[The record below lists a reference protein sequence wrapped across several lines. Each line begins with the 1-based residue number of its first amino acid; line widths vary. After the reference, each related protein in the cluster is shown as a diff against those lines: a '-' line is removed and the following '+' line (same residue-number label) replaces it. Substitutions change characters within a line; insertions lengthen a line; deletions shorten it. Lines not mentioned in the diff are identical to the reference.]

1 MTSILGTTLSYIP
14 AKLGSFERNIQKTC
28 QYTHLCFLLS
38 GDTGCRLVFQLLE
51 EALCE
56 ICGEE
61 ETTEEDAENGNRE
74 RNLIRGI
81 SFLPEC
87 TPGGQGKDSF

>member
-1 MTSILGTTLSYIP
+1 
-14 AKLGSFERNIQKTC
+14 
-28 QYTHLCFLLS
+28 
-38 GDTGCRLVFQLLE
+38 VFQLLE
-51 EALCE
+51 KALCE

-61 ETTEEDAENGNRE
+61 ETTEEDAENGNQE

>member
-1 MTSILGTTLSYIP
+1 
-14 AKLGSFERNIQKTC
+14 
-28 QYTHLCFLLS
+28 
-38 GDTGCRLVFQLLE
+38 VFQLLE

-74 RNLIRGI
+74 RNLIRDI

-87 TPGGQGKDSF
+87 TLGGQGKDSF